1 MQLSV
6 IIVNYNVKNLLRD
19 CLLSVQ
25 KAAHSIDTEIIVVDN
40 ASSDGSV
47 EMLKAEFKYIKLIA
61 NTQNLGFSKAN
72 NQGIA
77 QAQGKY
83 ILLLNPDTLINKNT
97 FEDCLNFSK
106 QTNNCGGIG
115 VKMLDANNQFLK
127 ESKRGFPT
135 PWASLCRLSFLN
147 KLFPN
152 SALLNGYYLGHLSND
167 ENHQVEVLA
176 GAFIWIKKSIID
188 EIGGLDETYFMYGE
202 DIDFSYRI
210 QQAGYHNYFLG
221 TVTILHYKGESTDKY
236 SFKYIKHFYDA
247 MKIFSKKHYTRTYPL
262 YHMGI
267 ILMIILHSIYHFF
280 SRLFVKKK
288 T

>member
-47 EMLKAEFKYIKLIA
+47 EMLKAEFKYVKLIT

-77 QAQGKY
+77 QSQGKY

-115 VKMLDANNQFLK
+115 VQMLDANNQFLK

-176 GAFIWIKKSIID
+176 GAFIWLKKSIID
-188 EIGGLDETYFMYGE
+188 EVGGLDEAYFMYGE

-210 QQAGYHNYFLG
+210 QQSGYQKSSSSL
-221 TVTILHYKGESTDKY
+221 
-236 SFKYIKHFYDA
+236 KH
-247 MKIFSKKHYTRTYPL
+247 P
-262 YHMGI
+262 
-267 ILMIILHSIYHFF
+267 
-280 SRLFVKKK
+280 
-288 T
+288 

>member
-47 EMLKAEFKYIKLIA
+47 EMLKAEFKYVNLIA

-97 FEDCLNFSK
+97 FDDCLNFSK

-210 QQAGYHNYFLG
+210 LQAGYHNYYLG

-247 MKIFSKKHYTRTYPL
+247 MKIFSKKHYPRTYPL

>member
-40 ASSDGSV
+40 ASSDGSL
-47 EMLKAEFKYIKLIA
+47 EMLKAEFKYVKLIA

-97 FEDCLNFSK
+97 FKDCLNFSK

-176 GAFIWIKKSIID
+176 GAFIWIKKSIIV

-210 QQAGYHNYFLG
+210 QQAGYHNYYLG

-247 MKIFSKKHYTRTYPL
+247 MKIFSKKHYPRTYPL